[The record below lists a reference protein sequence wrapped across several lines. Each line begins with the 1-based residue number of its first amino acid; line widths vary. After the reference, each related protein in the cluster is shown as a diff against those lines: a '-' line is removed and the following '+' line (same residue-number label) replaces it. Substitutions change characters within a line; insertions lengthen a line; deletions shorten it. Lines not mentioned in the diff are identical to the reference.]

1 MHQHYSELDSKGI
14 AQASEQTLM
23 DICLDHDT
31 YEVCMTIFV
40 TSYHTN

>member
-23 DICLDHDT
+23 DMLRPYMIL
-31 YEVCMTIFV
+31 MQ
-40 TSYHTN
+40 SA